1 MIKMDGLHDLVV
13 GSLVSSIVS
22 TMDPRTDFMSLYLLH
37 RNLFGPSVVIRCIE
51 DIGQSEQDRI
61 GALSG
66 VIRVRL
72 DLGAKRSSS
81 RMWKVDKNTL
91 LIGMKGRRVEV
102 LESLTC

>member
-13 GSLVSSIVS
+13 GSLVSSIGS
-22 TMDPRTDFMSLYLLH
+22 TMDPQTGFISFYLLH
-37 RNLFGPSVVIRCIE
+37 RNLFGSSVVIRRTE
-51 DIGQSEQDRI
+51 DIEQSEQDRI
-61 GALSG
+61 SALSG

-72 DLGAKRSSS
+72 DLGAKSSSS

-91 LIGMKGRRVEV
+91 LIGMKGRRVEA